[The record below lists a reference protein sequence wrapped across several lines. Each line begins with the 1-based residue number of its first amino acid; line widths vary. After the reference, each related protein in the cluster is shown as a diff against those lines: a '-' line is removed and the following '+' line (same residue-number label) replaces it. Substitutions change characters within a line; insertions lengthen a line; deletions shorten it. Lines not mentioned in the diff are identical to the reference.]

1 MGNGAPAV
9 HQRGSLTARW
19 VPWAARRPTDGMA
32 LARTSRHTRLAR
44 GTAAVSARSRCATE
58 SREGIVQVR
67 PESLRVFQRVLI
79 PVLRAV
85 IHVPVELATS
95 LHVDVVCPQAADS
108 HSPASSIVPG
118 RLREDAASVF
128 QRRLTVRGRQGFVAI
143 TQLSLP
149 PLTSQGEP
157 PRRLPLAESVIVAA
171 RLTDH
176 DDPCEVL

>member
-1 MGNGAPAV
+1 LGCA
-9 HQRGSLTARW
+9 TAY
-19 VPWAARRPTDGMA
+19 RRYGVGENVATYTSGP
-32 LARTSRHTRLAR
+32 LAQP
-44 GTAAVSARSRCATE
+44 AVSARSRFATE

-67 PESLRVFQRVLI
+67 PGGLRVFQRVLI

-85 IHVPVELATS
+85 IHVPVELATC

-108 HSPASSIVPG
+108 HSPASSIAPEQ
-118 RLREDAASVF
+118 LSEDAVSVF
-128 QRRLTVRGRQGFVAI
+128 QRRLTVRGTQGFVAI
-143 TQLSLP
+143 TRLSLP

-176 DDPCEVL
+176 DA

>member
-1 MGNGAPAV
+1 LGCA
-9 HQRGSLTARW
+9 TAY
-19 VPWAARRPTDGMA
+19 RRYGVGENVATYTAGP
-32 LARTSRHTRLAR
+32 LAQP
-44 GTAAVSARSRCATE
+44 AVSARSRCATE

-67 PESLRVFQRVLI
+67 PGSLRVFQRVLI

-85 IHVPVELATS
+85 IHVPVELATC

-108 HSPASSIVPG
+108 HSPASSIVPE
-118 RLREDAASVF
+118 RLSEDAAASVF

-143 TQLSLP
+143 TRLSLP

-176 DDPCEVL
+176 DA